1 MSSGE
6 FTSPEDILESL
17 GPAPEASVL
26 SMDYYRQKALEFQA
40 VLNAIDQTDQQLV
53 GLIRTLPPGLLVDE
67 LIASQSEL
75 LDKKGQL
82 KIVAEAINF
91 VANGLNVAGVNF
103 PKLQIPQT
111 LGAVPLALGAAA
123 AAAIAAAAALIIWG
137 RDWIA
142 GVNQRLRDEN
152 LIQSVPEG
160 QRAEVAQA
168 IVKTDA
174 ARIAAESSPLAAVAG
189 IVRWVALGA
198 IAFFAYQ
205 AWTRYAPRGGAED

>member
-6 FTSPEDILESL
+6 FSSPEEILESL
-17 GPAPEASVL
+17 GPAPEASIL
-26 SMDYYRQKALEFQA
+26 SMDYYRQKAVEFQQL
-40 VLNAIDQTDQQLV
+40 LNALDATDQEIV
-53 GLIRTLPPGLLVDE
+53 SLIRTLPDTLMRDE
-67 LIASQSEL
+67 LIATQSEL

-91 VANGLNVAGVNF
+91 VANGLNGVGVNF
-103 PKLQIPQT
+103 PKMQIPQT

-152 LIQSVPEG
+152 LIKSVPENK
-160 QRAEVAQA
+160 QAEVAEA
-168 IVKTDA
+168 IIKTEQ
-174 ARIAAESSPLAAVAG
+174 ARIEAESSPLGAVAG
-189 IVRWVALGA
+189 IVKWVALGA

-205 AWTRYAPRGGAED
+205 AWTQYKPRLGAED